1 MKGAYL
7 IELLENVPT
16 SIAPKNLTL
25 EIPTTNTERKGDGK
39 RVVPSREYQEQIPD
53 LDPAIVG
60 EDNILEAFDMIVDED
75 SIARDRRVIGIA
87 VV

>member
-1 MKGAYL
+1 VKGAYL
-7 IELLENVPT
+7 IVLLENVST

-25 EIPTTNTERKGDGK
+25 EIPATNTERKGDGK
-39 RVVPSREYQEQIPD
+39 RVVPNREYQEQIPD

-60 EDNILEAFDMIVDED
+60 EYNMFEAFDMIVDED
-75 SIARDRRVIGIA
+75 SIARDRRDIGIP